1 MSSQGMPTP
10 PKVRLVQLDVIRSLA
25 IVLVILVHYQGT
37 FTSGH
42 SWSYAILH
50 SLGELGVPLFVVL
63 SGYLML
69 GRNYNGDYLKRFLRR
84 NLFPLFIA
92 YEAWLFFWWL
102 IGTLF
107 PVIGER
113 ASAGMTFG
121 QMLSAAFFMGDTGNA
136 LWFLPMMLGLY
147 LGLPIVSHII
157 QFFSKDGTRPYG
169 KLLLACVIFFGTIV
183 PTINSLSVLSSDL
196 RFHSVI
202 NMNIFGTSVWGAS
215 VWIVY
220 LLAGLWI
227 RQGSLA
233 KVPVSLLIFVLL
245 VGIAADSATKAF
257 LLKHNMGA
265 SVDYSYFFLLI
276 SVLALFELLNRSSSF
291 WNGRNVGDRFF
302 ATLARASFG
311 MYMVHVWIGQALLL
325 FFSHIGLYQQGASL
339 SLPLGMVLVALF
351 VALCT
356 FFSWLGVMAL
366 SGWGRFKLSARYLF
380 LMK

>member
-1 MSSQGMPTP
+1 MSSQEMTTP

-42 SWSYAILH
+42 SWSYAILY

-69 GRNYNGDYLKRFLRR
+69 GRNYDGEYLKRFLWR

-92 YEAWLFFWWL
+92 YEVWIFLWWL
-102 IGTLF
+102 VGTLF

-113 ASAGMTFG
+113 ASAGMDFA

-157 QFFSKDGTRPYG
+157 QFFSKDGMRSYG

-183 PTINSLSVLSSDL
+183 PTVNSLSTLFSDM
-196 RFHSVI
+196 RFHSAI
-202 NMNIFGTSVWGAS
+202 NMNIFGASVWGAS
-215 VWIVY
+215 AWILY
-220 LLAGLWI
+220 LLIGFWI
-227 RQGSLA
+227 RKGGLSKIPSWGLFLA
-233 KVPVSLLIFVLL
+233 FCIGIF
-245 VGIAADSATKAF
+245 ADSTTKMF
-257 LLKHNMGA
+257 LVEHGMNAG
-265 SVDYSYFFLLI
+265 VDYSYLFLFV
-276 SVLALFELLNRSSSF
+276 SVVALFELLNRSSSF
-291 WNGRNVGDRFF
+291 WNGHGAASRFF
-302 ATLARASFG
+302 TPLARASFG

-325 FFSHIGLYQQGASL
+325 LFAKLSFYEGGIVF
-339 SLPLGMVLVALF
+339 SLPHGLALVALF
-351 VALCT
+351 IVLCT
-356 FFSWLGVMAL
+356 FFSWLSVMVL
-366 SGWGRFKLSARYLF
+366 SGWGRLSFSARYLF